1 MFLFSLENKKSGDFF
16 FFFFRFPQE
25 PGEKY
30 IFRTKI
36 EVEKLFFLAFPL
48 KKSKFSDFQSFC
60 PENDFFYMISVFLS
74 SFFMYENQIFY
85 FSLKKM

>member
-1 MFLFSLENKKSGDFF
+1 MFLFSLENKKSGEFL
-16 FFFFRFPQE
+16 FFRFPQE

-60 PENDFFYMISVFLS
+60 PENDFFT
-74 SFFMYENQIFY
+74 
-85 FSLKKM
+85 